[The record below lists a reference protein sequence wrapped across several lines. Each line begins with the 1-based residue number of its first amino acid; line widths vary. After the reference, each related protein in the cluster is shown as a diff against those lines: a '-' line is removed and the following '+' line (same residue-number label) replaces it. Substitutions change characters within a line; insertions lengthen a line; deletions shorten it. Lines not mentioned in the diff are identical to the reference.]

1 MNVPVEKD
9 GSLSFQEPVS
19 KAGDSILLRAEMD
32 LVLVMSAC
40 PQDILSIKGRRVTDC
55 HYMIL

>member
-19 KAGDSILLRAEMD
+19 NAGDLVLLRAEMD

-40 PQDILSIKGRRVTDC
+40 PQDMLPVNGGKVTDC
-55 HYMIL
+55 HYEIV